1 VSQEGATRASGVF
14 EGEILDGKYRVQHVL
29 GAGGMGMVVLAQDIG
44 LDHKVAIKLLLP
56 EMLSNPKAVG
66 RFAREARNAVRIKGQ
81 HMTRVLGVGTLATGA
96 PYMVMEFLEGCD
108 LHQLLQQR
116 GPLPFDEAID
126 FVLQAC
132 EVAAEAH
139 ALGIVHRDF
148 KPANLFCVRG
158 VDGRF
163 SVKVLDFGIS
173 KVTPLDGSP
182 SLMHMT
188 NTTGLLG
195 SPFYMS
201 PEQMIAPYAVDHRT
215 DIWALGIIIH
225 ELLTGSVP
233 FPGTT
238 LPEVTIRIHS
248 CPPVLLREGRPDAPE
263 GLQSVV
269 TRCLEKDREKRFAN
283 VGELARAL
291 LPFGSRR
298 ASAWVDRIA
307 DIVHAS
313 GSSPASGGVPL
324 STTGR
329 SQVSTG
335 TIAPLGATA
344 APGRARPKAVLRVAS
359 VALAV
364 ALAGLV
370 AVAFA
375 TRKDGPARASQ
386 SAALAVSEP
395 PPPLPLAPRASAP
408 VETVSSPP
416 QLLVEP
422 FHEAA
427 RAGGESS
434 GPRPATHARPKGT
447 AWPTPR
453 ALVPKPAG
461 DVEPPASDAKASTS
475 PAAPAQNP
483 VQRLDCDPNYT
494 IDPKSGAHVFKPE
507 CFQKR

>member
-1 VSQEGATRASGVF
+1 VF
-14 EGEILDGKYRVQHVL
+14 EGEILDGKYRVERVL
-29 GAGGMGMVVLAQDIG
+29 GAGGMGVVVQAEDIG

-66 RFAREARNAVRIKGQ
+66 RFAREARNAVRIKGE

-116 GPLPFDEAID
+116 GPLPIDEAID

-132 EVAAEAH
+132 VVAAEAH

-148 KPANLFCVRG
+148 KPSNLFCVRG

-173 KVTPLDGSP
+173 KVTRVDDSS
-182 SLMHMT
+182 SLVHLT

-201 PEQMIAPYAVDHRT
+201 PEQLMAPYAVDRRT
-215 DIWALGIIIH
+215 DIWALGIIVH

-238 LPEVTIRIHS
+238 LPEVTIRIHTG
-248 CPPVLLREGRPDAPE
+248 PPVPLRQARPDAPE

-269 TRCLEKDREKRFAN
+269 ARCLEKDREKRYAN
-283 VGELARAL
+283 VGELALAL

-298 ASAWVDRIA
+298 AIAWVDRIG

-313 GSSPASGGVPL
+313 GSGPASGGAPL
-324 STTGR
+324 STTAR
-329 SQVSTG
+329 WQASTE
-335 TIAPLGATA
+335 TIAPLGTTA
-344 APGRARPKAVLRVAS
+344 GPGRARSKAVLGVAS
-359 VALAV
+359 VAV
-364 ALAGLV
+364 ALAGL
-370 AVAFA
+370 ATVAFVTRDGSP
-375 TRKDGPARASQ
+375 TRKDGPIPALP
-386 SAALAVSEP
+386 SAAVAVGEP
-395 PPPLPLAPRASAP
+395 RLLPPAPGAPAP
-408 VETVSSPP
+408 VETVSGPP
-416 QLLVEP
+416 QLPAEP
-422 FHEAA
+422 LREA
-427 RAGGESS
+427 RAGGESP
-434 GPRPATHARPKGT
+434 GPKPATSARPKAT
-447 AWPTPR
+447 ARPPPR
-453 ALVPKPAG
+453 ALLSKAAG
-461 DVEPPASDAKASTS
+461 GGEPPASDAKTSTS
-475 PAAPAQNP
+475 PVPAAQNSG
-483 VQRLDCDPNYT
+483 QRLDCDPNYT